1 MNDLVALARRWV
13 VELPQPFVAA
23 LAAAAIDGPGQM
35 RTLVHDT
42 AAPASRSAARLAKE
56 IVTAGDGPYLA
67 GLIRGCLAA
76 AAESVDVLPV
86 WTGPAST
93 VGGSRLTI
101 AVVADL
107 IAEAQ
112 QEIVLVSYATYPPVS
127 VAAALSAAAERGVAV
142 TLLLERAEDKPGWNG
157 LSEPFPDLTAQV
169 LCWPLTERPAGA
181 SLHAKVLVVDRR
193 VALVG
198 SANLTAFAMERNLEC
213 GLVVKG
219 GDVPRQLAEHLTSAA
234 GLHRV

>member
-1 MNDLVALARRWV
+1 MSDVVTLARRWV
-13 VELPQPFVAA
+13 AELPRPFVAA
-23 LAAAAIDGPGQM
+23 LAAAALEGPGQM
-35 RTLVHDT
+35 RALVHDT
-42 AAPASRSAARLAKE
+42 TAPASRSAARQAKE
-56 IVTAGDGPYLA
+56 IVRAGNGPYLA
-67 GLIRGCLAA
+67 GVIRGYLAA
-76 AAESVDVLPV
+76 AAESVDVRPV
-86 WTGPAST
+86 WTGPASA
-93 VGGSRLTI
+93 VVGSRLTI

-112 QEIVLVSYATYPPVS
+112 QEIVLVSYATYPPAGVT
-127 VAAALSAAAERGVAV
+127 AALSEAAERGVAV

-157 LSEPFPDLTAQV
+157 LAEPFPHLTAQV

-213 GLVVKG
+213 GLMVTG
-219 GDVPRQLAEHLTSAA
+219 GDVPRQIAEHLTSAA
-234 GLHRV
+234 GLHPV